1 MHLRRPI
8 KPRGF
13 SLLEAVLALAII
25 AAALIAV
32 LQVRTQMIRG
42 AQQARDRQAVER
54 DDEAVFQML
63 IAGLLP
69 APTSADGVVTWQGE
83 FLDRPYIIQRTIER
97 IPNPNVDELDHPVR
111 PTLSLIT
118 YTLTIDERTTVFPW
132 YE

>member
-1 MHLRRPI
+1 MHPHRHINPH
-8 KPRGF
+8 GF

-63 IAGLLP
+63 VAGLLP
-69 APTSADGVVTWQGE
+69 PPTSEDGIITWQGE
-83 FLDRPYIIQRTIER
+83 FLDRPYIIQRTVER
-97 IPNPNVDELDHPVR
+97 IPNPNVDELGHPVR
-111 PTLSLIT
+111 PFIPLVV
-118 YTLTIDERTTVFPW
+118 YTLIIDERTTVFPW